1 MPGCRIGG
9 QPVRLRITRLQAHPE
24 GPTRH
29 PVIYIPGGPGDA
41 AGQDVSALQAWRRF
55 QQAAAWPLDLVIV
68 DPRGTGLS
76 TPRPFCPTVRGSA
89 GTSRLAECF
98 HRLGRGTAE
107 RLGARAQVADLHQ
120 LIATLG
126 QGGAVLWAESYGALI
141 ARRLA
146 AQHPATC
153 ACWFWIR
160 RCCTRSRR
168 GRDKPRPR
176 NGAAASFCAP
186 ASRELSC
193 RLAVPSLRATIDA
206 LRVWLQKH
214 PATIAIAQPPLSARF
229 VKIDGQMLRTL
240 LLLSAYGHPDDMR
253 VIRLLR
259 RAAAQPAVLAA
270 LTGPLMALDRRS
282 PRTAPV
288 YWSTRCQFAQ
298 DPGGFGHPGREGSRA
313 TSGRSP
319 GCPRAACCRRADTGG
334 GGYPGRT
341 HAGCGGGPRDVERI
355 QAGNSSRS
363 AARGTA
369 RSGVIVARRGWP
381 LASSRTGAHGWVMLP
396 ARAGR
401 MRCDKPATGQM
412 NDGRMTASGCPAKL
426 SLRYCRQL
434 DGHRPHGDLPTS
446 LRKLPNYSRP
456 PWSTGVTP
464 TRFFGKARQMYVD
477 RF

>member
-1 MPGCRIGG
+1 MPGSRIGG
-9 QPVRLRITRLQAHPE
+9 QPVQLRITRLQAHPE

-76 TPRPFCPTVRGSA
+76 TPRPFCPTVRGSV

-107 RLGARAQVADLHQ
+107 RLGARAQVADLHR

-146 AQHPATC
+146 VQHPGDVRLL
-153 ACWFWIR
+153 ILDSPVLHPLPEKQR
-160 RCCTRSRR
+160 Q
-168 GRDKPRPR
+168 
-176 NGAAASFCAP
+176 AAASQRRRRQLLRAC
-186 ASRELSC
+186 SRELSC

-298 DPGGFGHPGREGSRA
+298 TRADSGVPAKRASCHQWPISRLPPVRHAVAVPTLVVAGTRDVLTPAAAAARATLAHPGWQFLPVGGAGHGTIRRDRCAQRVAARFIAHGGA
-313 TSGRSP
+313 WLGH
-319 GCPRAACCRRADTGG
+319 AAC
-334 GGYPGRT
+334 P
-341 HAGCGGGPRDVERI
+341 
-355 QAGNSSRS
+355 
-363 AARGTA
+363 
-369 RSGVIVARRGWP
+369 
-381 LASSRTGAHGWVMLP
+381 SRTNAGDQ
-396 ARAGR
+396 ARHRANER
-401 MRCDKPATGQM
+401 RS
-412 NDGRMTASGCPAKL
+412 NDGER
-426 SLRYCRQL
+426 
-434 DGHRPHGDLPTS
+434 LP
-446 LRKLPNYSRP
+446 R
-456 PWSTGVTP
+456 
-464 TRFFGKARQMYVD
+464 
-477 RF
+477 